1 MSKNIAVIFAGGSG
15 ARMGAGLPKQFLEVN
30 GMPIIIHTLEN
41 FEEHSQIDEIYI
53 ACKEEYI
60 RKLKRMLNKYWIK
73 KVKKI
78 VPGGTSGQDSIFN
91 ALCAAAENNDEDTI
105 VLIHDG
111 VRPCITAGLIDDVIA
126 CVSANG
132 SAITC
137 TPMLETP
144 VLSNGGAYVGEVLNR
159 QDVYTAQAP
168 QAFHLGDILK
178 AHKIVRET
186 NPDYEGIIDSCTLMK
201 SLGREVSIVP
211 GPRGNI
217 KVTTPEDLYIFR
229 AMIQYQETRDAFGL
243 SNKEIA
249 DKLRKQ

>member
-1 MSKNIAVIFAGGSG
+1 MSKTIAIIFAGGSG
-15 ARMGAGLPKQFLEVN
+15 ARMGAGVPKQFLEVN

-41 FEEHSQIDEIYI
+41 FEDHPQIDEIYI

-78 VPGGTSGQDSIFN
+78 VPGGSNSQDSIYH
-91 ALCAAAENNDEDTI
+91 ALQAAAQEGSPEDI

-111 VRPCITAGLIDDVIA
+111 VRPCITAGLIDDVIS
-126 CVSANG
+126 CVRKNG
-132 SAITC
+132 TAITC

-144 VLSNGGAYVGEVLNR
+144 VVSRGGTYVEEVENR
-159 QDVYTAQAP
+159 SDMYTAQAP
-168 QAFHLGDILK
+168 QAFYLDEILK
-178 AHKIVRET
+178 AHEAVRHT
-186 NPDYEGIIDSCTLMK
+186 NPDYTGIIDSCTLMK
-201 SLGREVSIVP
+201 SLGREVAIVP

-249 DKLRKQ
+249 DKLKK

>member
-1 MSKNIAVIFAGGSG
+1 MSKNIAIIFAGGSG

-30 GMPIIIHTLEN
+30 GMPIIIHTLEY
-41 FEEHSQIDEIYI
+41 FEEHCQIDEIYI

-78 VPGGTSGQDSIFN
+78 VPGGTSGQDSIFH
-91 ALCAAAENNDEDTI
+91 ALCAAAESNDGDAI

-126 CVSANG
+126 CVRENG

-137 TPMLETP
+137 TPMIETP
-144 VLSNGGAYVGEVLNR
+144 VLSKGGTYVGEVLNR
-159 QDVYTAQAP
+159 NDVYTAQAP
-168 QAFHLGDILK
+168 QAFYLGDILR
-178 AHKIVRET
+178 AHQTIRET

-201 SLGREVSIVP
+201 SLGHEVSIVS

-229 AMIQYQETRDAFGL
+229 AMIQYQENRDAFGL

-249 DKLRKQ
+249 AKLKK

>member
-1 MSKNIAVIFAGGSG
+1 MSKNIGIIFAGGSG

-30 GMPIIIHTLEN
+30 GMPIIIHTLEI
-41 FEEHSQIDEIYI
+41 FEEHPMIDEIYV

-78 VPGGTSGQDSIFN
+78 VPGGANGQDSIYH
-91 ALCAAAENNDEDTI
+91 ALCAAAENCDDDDI

-111 VRPCITAGLIDDVIA
+111 VRPCITSCVIDDVIR
-126 CVSANG
+126 CVHENG
-132 SAITC
+132 TAITC
-137 TPMLETP
+137 TPMIETP
-144 VLSNGGAYVGEVLNR
+144 VLSKGGTFVEDVLNR
-159 QDVYTAQAP
+159 NNMYTAQAP

-178 AHKIVRET
+178 AHKTVRET
-186 NPDYEGIIDSCTLMK
+186 NPDYSGIIDSCTLMK
-201 SLGREVSIVP
+201 SLGREVSIVT

-243 SNKEIA
+243 STKEIA
-249 DKLRKQ
+249 DKLKK